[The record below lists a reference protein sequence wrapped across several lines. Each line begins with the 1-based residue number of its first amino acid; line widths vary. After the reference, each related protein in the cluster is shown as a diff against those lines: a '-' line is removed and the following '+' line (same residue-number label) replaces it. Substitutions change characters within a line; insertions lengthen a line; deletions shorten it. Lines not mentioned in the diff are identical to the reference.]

1 MLFFSVFLIS
11 RKVGFCYTDSATTG
25 FHCTGRNF
33 ELAIAIA
40 LTAFASRPM
49 VAVSTVIG
57 PLIEV
62 PLMLTIIYLAK
73 KLEWRLFGTN
83 TAGAW
88 QVQAT
93 QDRT

>member
-1 MLFFSVFLIS
+1 M
-11 RKVGFCYTDSATTG
+11 ATQSFTAAS
-25 FHCTGRNF
+25 NSF

-73 KLEWRLFGTN
+73 KLEWKLFGTN
-83 TAGAW
+83 TGGG
-88 QVQAT
+88 VT
-93 QDRT
+93 PVLVSGEGSISES